1 MSDMMNAQ
9 QPTLQTVGAETKR
22 LLLPLLII
30 VALMWLVE
38 IVDRLLF
45 QGALDGLGILPRQI
59 AGLRGIPIAPL
70 LHGSFAH
77 LAANTLPFLALGFLV
92 MLRHSRQFVAAS
104 LIIILISGL
113 GTWLIAPAYTVH
125 IGASGLIFGYF
136 AFLLVAA
143 YYERSPRA
151 IGLALMVILF
161 YGGLVWGALPQAGPI
176 SWQGHLFGRVG
187 GAVAARAL
195 APRPL
200 RIRIDPS

>member
-1 MSDMMNAQ
+1 MNAQ

-30 VALMWLVE
+30 VAAMWLVE

-70 LHGSFAH
+70 LHASFAH

-104 LIIILISGL
+104 LIIILVSGL
-113 GTWLIAPAYTVH
+113 GTWLIAPAHTVH

-151 IGLALMVILF
+151 IGLALMVIVF
-161 YGGLVWGALPQAGPI
+161 YGGLLWGALPQAGPI
-176 SWQGHLFGRVG
+176 SWQGHLFGLVG
-187 GAVAARAL
+187 GALAARAL
-195 APRPL
+195 SPRPI